1 MLIWAS
7 LSDCAWFNCYFNVY
21 YICFKNHLNMLDN
34 LGLELN
40 GPIGDGGAIVVKTLT
55 LLVIQ
60 LGQLNALLQL
70 VLELLAL
77 VEQTMIV
84 SGHFGQF
91 VAG

>member
-7 LSDCAWFNCYFNVY
+7 LSDCAWFKCHF
-21 YICFKNHLNMLDN
+21 YIYCHCFKNHLNMLDN

-70 VLELLAL
+70 VLLLLTL

-84 SGHFGQF
+84 CGHLGQF